1 MIEYKVLVVDDHKEI
16 ESSFQLYSMELE
28 DRGLNVKFDIVSTI
42 GYFEEKKDE
51 QFDILMVDYN
61 LRNGFFEDETMSMG
75 TDFINDFRKN
85 NMINK
90 IIFYSTE
97 FRYDLST
104 RIPDIQLNISQ
115 KEYYE
120 LINNYKIDAI
130 VPKNNTEMLVNMIE
144 KCIKNLDPIS
154 KFLRKTLN
162 KFSKDSDLLY
172 YEAGGSEYTIA
183 QLLEEYQK
191 DSEVG
196 KEFGENLLETIATLL
211 LEYRY

>member
-1 MIEYKVLVVDDHKEI
+1 
-16 ESSFQLYSMELE
+16 
-28 DRGLNVKFDIVSTI
+28 
-42 GYFEEKKDE
+42 
-51 QFDILMVDYN
+51 
-61 LRNGFFEDETMSMG
+61 
-75 TDFINDFRKN
+75 
-85 NMINK
+85 
-90 IIFYSTE
+90 
-97 FRYDLST
+97 
-104 RIPDIQLNISQ
+104 
-115 KEYYE
+115 
-120 LINNYKIDAI
+120 
-130 VPKNNTEMLVNMIE
+130 MLVNMIE

-162 KFSKDSDLLY
+162 KFSEDSDLLY